1 MNKNVYRV
9 TIAQEIRCLTL
20 FSVYVEFTHL
30 CHLFLESE
38 RESSASKREG
48 PRSVR
53 YVFQPL
59 DDQRCWDAEWE
70 IPYDVEVWR
79 VCEDTHT
86 RFSHTYF
93 PQFDC
98 RNSLR
103 TLILLP
109 PSHGLEIFVGNPRS
123 SL

>member
-9 TIAQEIRCLTL
+9 TIAQEICKHGCLTL
-20 FSVYVEFTHL
+20 FRVYVGHVEFTHL

-38 RESSASKREG
+38 RESGASKREG

-59 DDQRCWDAEWE
+59 DDQRGWDAEWE
-70 IPYDVEVWR
+70 IPYDVKVWR

-86 RFSHTYF
+86 HTF
-93 PQFDC
+93 
-98 RNSLR
+98 
-103 TLILLP
+103 
-109 PSHGLEIFVGNPRS
+109 
-123 SL
+123 